1 MSENPVPMLNELVV
15 VKPDKILNPR
25 HIVDWNG
32 PQSKRGCYKVDRPNS
47 PYDDEDGWLFR
58 KHD

>member
-1 MSENPVPMLNELVV
+1 MPMLNELVV

-47 PYDDEDGWLFR
+47 PYDDEDGFMFR
-58 KHD
+58 ERD